1 MGHKTVWL
9 APPRFQRE
17 MYPYP
22 SPNAPHTTRSTPNT
36 TDGGSIEQITP
47 SLSNT
52 SRVEV
57 FTPTAPDETAFPL
70 FEKFVRPEAF
80 CAVLQPGD
88 LLYIPPGWWH
98 AMRSE
103 DVSFSVS
110 MWF

>member
-1 MGHKTVWL
+1 MWL
-9 APPRFQRE
+9 APPQLERE
-17 MYPYP
+17 MYPFP
-22 SPNAPHTTRSTPNT
+22 NPNAPHTTRTP
-36 TDGGSIEQITP
+36 SIVSGPIQQPTP

-52 SRVEV
+52 SRVDV
-57 FTPTAPDETAFPL
+57 FTPMTLDATPFPL
-70 FEKFVRPEAF
+70 FEKSVRHSAF